1 MSKAAS
7 VLGALE
13 QSLRSFAGGFSKRL
27 GDTVCSV
34 SSCHSRQTDDDQIRS
49 VWSKLKSHWIITV
62 NGKINRSKCKLV
74 FPTDTLQQKIEIT
87 DLNHFFSCCKY

>member
-34 SSCHSRQTDDDQIRS
+34 SSCHSRLTDDDQIS

-62 NGKINRSKCKLV
+62 NGKINRWKCKLV
-74 FPTDTLQQKIEIT
+74 FPTDTLHKKIEIT
-87 DLNHFFSCCKY
+87 DLNNF